1 MTRVAIIGSC
11 VTRDAFRPE
20 DADEWEI
27 SAYYARSS
35 LASAM
40 SEPAFVGVD
49 LDGIDS
55 AFQRR
60 IVQADLAKELP
71 GFLAADDSD
80 LIVYDPVD
88 ERFDLLRDPASGAV
102 CTYSAELT
110 RAARIPETERI
121 RSGSPEFMELWEAGW
136 TRFVEALDR
145 RGRRSALRV
154 NAARWAA
161 AVDDGSDL
169 PDAYPPALVA
179 SSNAFLDR
187 LYARMRA
194 DLAPEQFIEPG
205 EDEIVACRDHKWGL
219 SPFHYVPGFYASLRA
234 GLRSSLGRATPRRW
248 TFEGSGDRHVV
259 DVVDARRDGD
269 VLDVALRL
277 TGWAQLTY
285 VAVGVVVG
293 GVYHRLILTAVEQD
307 EDLRLHVPCDLLVDA
322 AGGGAAQGD
331 VTAVRLYVSGV
342 PGPAGAH
349 LDVARA
355 ELADA
360 TTVSQDEGVLRVHGW
375 HRRYQLP
382 IAEST
387 TVDEFTPA
395 PGLVALYPVDVAD
408 MRLWTLAGRRRGRRL
423 AVGFHGAA
431 DRSTTEYLYFE
442 RVTSRKEAPWSFL
455 LLCDATLVQDAEMGL
470 GWFLGSA
477 ETDLIDVVEQLTAR
491 MACLAGA
498 SEVAVTGGS
507 GGGFAAL
514 QLSGRM
520 PRSIALVFA
529 PQTVLWRYHEDDWAR
544 ASAAV
549 FGHGDPTA
557 DLRIQERASVIPRY
571 LRGTTNLVDYVIN
584 QGDTHHV
591 VEHCAPFA
599 GLFGLDPRGG
609 RSRDGRVQI
618 LPIDLGDGHLP
629 VPRELFEDRLV
640 RAFERLEATPRQDG
654 GPDLSEDRSRA
665 TAAR

>member
-1 MTRVAIIGSC
+1 MTRIAIIGSC
-11 VTRDAFRPE
+11 VTRDAFRPQ
-20 DADEWEI
+20 DSDEWEI
-27 SAYYARSS
+27 TAYYARSS

-40 SEPAFVGVD
+40 SEIPFVGVD

-71 GFLAADDSD
+71 GFLAVEDSD
-80 LIVYDPVD
+80 LILYDPVD
-88 ERFDLLRDPASGAV
+88 ERFDLLRDPVSGAV

-110 RAARIPETERI
+110 RAASIPETERI
-121 RSGSPEFMELWEAGW
+121 GSGSPEFMELWEAGW

-154 NAARWAA
+154 NAARWAV

-169 PDAYPPALVA
+169 PDAYPPGLVA

-187 LYARMRA
+187 LYTRMRA

-205 EDEIVACRDHKWGL
+205 QDELVACRNHKWGL
-219 SPFHYVPGFYASLRA
+219 SPFHYVPAFYASLRA
-234 GLRSSLGRATPRRW
+234 GLRSSLGQATPRRW
-248 TFEGSGDRHVV
+248 VFKGDGDRHVV
-259 DVVDARRDGD
+259 DVVDSRRDGD

-277 TGWAQLTY
+277 TGWARLTY
-285 VAVGVVVG
+285 VAVGVVAG
-293 GVYHRLILTAVEQD
+293 GVYYRLILTAVEQD
-307 EDLRLHVPCDLLVDA
+307 QDLRLHVPRDLLVDS
-322 AGGGAAQGD
+322 AGGGAAEGD
-331 VTAVRLYVSGV
+331 VTAVRLYVYGV
-342 PGPAGAH
+342 PGSSGAK

-355 ELADA
+355 ELADP

-387 TVDEFTPA
+387 TVEEFSPA
-395 PGLVALYPVDVAD
+395 PGLVALYPVDVAG

-431 DRSTTEYLYFE
+431 DRSTTEYPYFE

-477 ETDLIDVVEQLTAR
+477 ETDLIDVVERLTAR
-491 MACLAGA
+491 MAGLAGA

-514 QLSGRM
+514 QLSARM

-529 PQTVLWRYHEDDWAR
+529 PQTVLWRYHQEDWAR

-629 VPRELFEDRLV
+629 IPRDVFESHLL
-640 RAFERLEATPRQDG
+640 RAFERLQEEGR
-654 GPDLSEDRSRA
+654 
-665 TAAR
+665 